1 MIFMSSA
8 AHLPLSI
15 LKEKKSSNTAKHY
28 EKMKKN
34 LSIIPLPKW
43 PPLHTAALWAPFW
56 NKRHIFMISIHKNLN
71 ISL

>member
-43 PPLHTAALWAPFW
+43 PLLEPKVFTVYCATINTYIGTF
-56 NKRHIFMISIHKNLN
+56 
-71 ISL
+71 